1 MAIHTHAP
9 RFLSARSILSSP
21 FEIIIPPEQIIIKK
35 PAFNKPAW
43 SVTATKGIFFQKL
56 TLAGL

>member
-1 MAIHTHAP
+1 M
-9 RFLSARSILSSP
+9 
-21 FEIIIPPEQIIIKK
+21 IPPEQIIIKK